1 MGLERTYLNKIQAI
15 YDTPKGKIVLS
26 DEELND
32 ESISSKIR
40 KKTRM
45 PALAISIKK
54 SIESTFFQCFC
65 GRMGD

>member
-15 YDTPKGKIVLS
+15 YDKPKGKIVLS

-45 PALAISIKK
+45 PTLT
-54 SIESTFFQCFC
+54 TFIQH
-65 GRMGD
+65 GIRSLSNSN